1 MNLSDFAKPF
11 HSTKKAASA
20 ILGIASQP
28 KIIEFLLKIAVKEEF
43 EHTLIASD
51 DTYKFYFTGKRKP
64 SADTWEYIFDNFDE
78 DRFASILYS
87 RLNPVA
93 VDRLFEA
100 FEIDVK
106 DTEKRDKYILA
117 YSIAMQLKAIA
128 ECRGEANLIANEVYR
143 EYMVPVEFSEY
154 VNKSY
159 EKYSK
164 TKTLLYSTEEVPI
177 EQFYVCNNIRTSR
190 NRFWTRGTSET
201 SKNSVIKDAT
211 LNKLNDK
218 APYVLLIGMGG
229 IGKSM
234 MMRHL
239 FTESIKKYAE
249 TDKFPILV
257 TLREFGLEKNDLF
270 EVIASSVRRYDASF
284 SITYLHKFLN
294 EGRCQLLL
302 DGLDEIK
309 ASDLGRFEEQLEF
322 LLDKYPQNQ
331 VVMSTRRFSKFISYS
346 RFKLLWMEE
355 FSNEQSLE
363 LIDKLDFCPEEPRL
377 KEQFKEKMKET
388 YFKSHS
394 SFVSNPLL
402 LTLMLMSYR
411 RFADIPERQALF
423 YEEAYQTLLRRHDH
437 DDKISYK
444 RVFHSVV
451 EPAEFTSVFREF
463 CARSYRNA
471 DFEFDDKLF
480 EKYYESLSS
489 KNHVSDSSLMTAE
502 NFLFDI
508 CNSVCIMYEE
518 GQSYHF
524 LHRSFQEYL
533 FADYYANKADDDA
546 LQRLERWLRNHNET
560 LFDDGIAYNMLY
572 DMAPEKVEKSIFIPM
587 LRYIFENVEEG
598 NEYWSYLK
606 KTYSNFTYS
615 ILDKSL
621 IKKHLGDEA
630 EQGFSEHNDN
640 LNEVTS
646 VVMSLIHKILHLEQY
661 FRIDLGKTEEL
672 EITELVRSYIFA
684 DKIHKKENENDDVF
698 MMEVP
703 KKVIDRDEFNSD
715 KFFDNKL
722 IRNSDNSPVIFGKG
736 YVLDYEVMISEPDKY
751 SVFIERFQKGSCPA
765 KHNFAAVKRYYEEL
779 VAKYSEEKPD
789 DDF

>member
-1 MNLSDFAKPF
+1 MNLSEFAKPF
-11 HSTKKAASA
+11 HSSEKAASA
-20 ILGIASQP
+20 ILGITSQP
-28 KIIEFLLKIAVKEEF
+28 KIVEFLLKISVKEEC

-64 SADTWEYIFDNFDE
+64 SADTWEYIYDNFDE
-78 DRFASILYS
+78 NRFASTLYQ
-87 RLNPVA
+87 RLNATA

-100 FEIDVK
+100 YGIEVK
-106 DTEKRDKYILA
+106 ETEKKDKYILVF
-117 YSIAMQLKAIA
+117 SIARQFKAIA
-128 ECRGEANLIANEVYR
+128 ECRGEANLIANDVYK
-143 EYMVPVEFSEY
+143 EYMAPVEFSDY
-154 VNKSY
+154 VDKSY
-159 EKYSK
+159 EKHSK
-164 TKTLLYSTEEVPI
+164 TKTLLYSTEARPI
-177 EQFYVCNNIRTSR
+177 EEFYVCNNIRTSR
-190 NRFWTRGTSET
+190 NRFWTRGTAEA
-201 SKNSVIKDAT
+201 SKNAVIENAT
-211 LNKLNDK
+211 LDKLYEK
-218 APYVLLIGMGG
+218 SPYVILIGMGG

-239 FTESIKKYAE
+239 FTESIKKYSE
-249 TDKFPILV
+249 TDKFPIFV
-257 TLREFGLEKNDLF
+257 TLREFGTEKNDLF
-270 EVIASSVRRYDASF
+270 EVIASSVRRFDSSF

-309 ASDLGRFEEQLEF
+309 SSDLPKFEEQLEF

-346 RFKLLWMEE
+346 RFKLLWMEQ
-355 FSNEQSLE
+355 FSNDQSIE
-363 LIDKLDFCPEEPRL
+363 LIKKLDFCPEEPRL
-377 KEQFKEKMKET
+377 KQQFMVKMNET

-471 DFEFDDKLF
+471 DFEFDEKLF
-480 EKYYESLSS
+480 EKYYDSLST
-489 KNHVSDSSLMTAE
+489 KGHVSDLSLMTAE

-587 LRYIFENVEEG
+587 LKYIFENVEEDMD
-598 NEYWSYLK
+598 YWSYLK
-606 KTYSNFTYS
+606 KAYSNFSYS
-615 ILDKSL
+615 LLDKSS
-621 IKKHLGDEA
+621 IKEHLGEEA
-630 EQGFSEHNDN
+630 EEGLSDHNDN

-661 FRIDLGKTEEL
+661 FRIDLGTEKEL
-672 EITELVRSYIFA
+672 EIPELVRSYIFA
-684 DKIHKKENENDDVF
+684 DKIQKPGKESEDVF
-698 MMEVP
+698 MMEIP
-703 KKVIDRDEFNSD
+703 KRVVDNEDFNSD
-715 KFFDNKL
+715 RFFENRF
-722 IRNSDNSPVIFGKG
+722 IRNIDNSPVIFGKG
-736 YVLDYEVMISEPDKY
+736 YVVDYDVMISSPDKY
-751 SVFIERFQKGSCPA
+751 SVFIERFKKDSCPA
-765 KHNFAAVKRYYEEL
+765 KHNFIAVKRYYEEL
-779 VAKYSEEKPD
+779 MAKYSEEKPD